1 MTKLHFSSAMGFQV
15 TAVATAMLNT
25 TAVATAM
32 LNTTAVAT
40 AMLNTTAVAAATGTS
55 TATTTSSTKWL
66 LLQIY
71 WYKFYNCYILRP
83 LLSTTQFRSLVLCS
97 ID

>member
-1 MTKLHFSSAMGFQV
+1 MMTKLHFSSAMGFQV
-15 TAVATAMLNT
+15 TAVATAMLNI
-25 TAVATAM
+25 
-32 LNTTAVAT
+32 TAVAT

-55 TATTTSSTKWL
+55 TATSTTTSSTKWL